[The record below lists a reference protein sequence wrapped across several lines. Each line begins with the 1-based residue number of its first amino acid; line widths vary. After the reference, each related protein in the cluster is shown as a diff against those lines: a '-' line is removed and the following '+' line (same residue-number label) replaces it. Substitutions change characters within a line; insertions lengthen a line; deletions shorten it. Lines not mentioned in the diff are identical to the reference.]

1 MFSANIN
8 TQASLF
14 KENPLKKTL
23 LVKHITPL
31 HKGRG
36 EPRFAR
42 RGGGAFYLIL
52 NVSPSL
58 NPSYPLVITF
68 SPSSRPSMTS

>member
-1 MFSANIN
+1 MK
-8 TQASLF
+8 SLF

-31 HKGRG
+31 HRGRG
-36 EPRFAR
+36 EQPKGL
-42 RGGGAFYLIL
+42 RGGGASYLIL